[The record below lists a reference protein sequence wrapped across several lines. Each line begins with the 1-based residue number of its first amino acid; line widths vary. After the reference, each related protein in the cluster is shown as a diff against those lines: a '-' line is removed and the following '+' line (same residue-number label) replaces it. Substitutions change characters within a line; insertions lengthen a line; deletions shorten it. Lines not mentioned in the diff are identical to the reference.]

1 MLVPNAEDWFGL
13 VDVPLLV
20 EFPFAAVESDDPE
33 FFWSPVRVLDMPSAE
48 PKGKGEYGDCLGCD
62 EDPSPLM
69 SMMRSTE
76 LLTKKMIQLLY
87 SSILSNCNKN
97 FPCGS
102 STLRGQNSWWPSRP
116 KHVSKMAK
124 IPMAIFFSSHL
135 VQIWLKVTSVFS
147 DNCSKFEFSRQHF
160 LKDVVELM
168 DQC

>member
-1 MLVPNAEDWFGL
+1 
-13 VDVPLLV
+13 
-20 EFPFAAVESDDPE
+20 
-33 FFWSPVRVLDMPSAE
+33 MPSAE

-147 DNCSKFEFSRQHF
+147 DNCSNFEFSRQHF
-160 LKDVVELM
+160 LNDVVELM
-168 DQC
+168 DQCKEKDNKFRNTFQDLSQKLHKVPKSGSFAEKNICYWERYAQ

>member
-1 MLVPNAEDWFGL
+1 MCHYWLNSHLRRSSLMTPNSFDHLCEYLTCQVQSQKEKENMAIVLVVTKILPHSCLWW
-13 VDVPLLV
+13 
-20 EFPFAAVESDDPE
+20 DPQNC
-33 FFWSPVRVLDMPSAE
+33 WQ
-48 PKGKGEYGDCLGCD
+48 
-62 EDPSPLM
+62 
-69 SMMRSTE
+69 
-76 LLTKKMIQLLY
+76 KKMIQLLY

-160 LKDVVELM
+160 SNDVVELM

>member
-1 MLVPNAEDWFGL
+1 
-13 VDVPLLV
+13 
-20 EFPFAAVESDDPE
+20 
-33 FFWSPVRVLDMPSAE
+33 MPSAE

-147 DNCSKFEFSRQHF
+147 DNCSNFEFSRQHF
-160 LKDVVELM
+160 LNDVVELM
-168 DQC
+168 DQCKEKDNKFRNTFQDLSQKLHKVPKSRSFTEKNICYWKRYTQ